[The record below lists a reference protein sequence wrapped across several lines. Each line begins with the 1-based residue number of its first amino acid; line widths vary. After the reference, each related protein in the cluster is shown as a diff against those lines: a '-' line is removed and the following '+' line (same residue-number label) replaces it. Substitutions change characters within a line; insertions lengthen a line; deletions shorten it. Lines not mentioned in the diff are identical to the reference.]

1 MFPCST
7 LRLSHTTVFYV
18 ASYSNLYHFLID
30 WQLKRC
36 WMMIFWRDIRP
47 YFKIKSLFCTDPF
60 SGHFLRGV

>member
-36 WMMIFWRDIRP
+36 WMTGWIRL